1 MGKKAIAALV
11 FAVTV
16 AFTLLPA
23 WTAQAA
29 EDHHQVVAVDTAEGQ
44 GTTGTTGTTR
54 TTGTMDGVNRMDG
67 MNGYRPYATNNND
80 NWGWLGLLG
89 LIGLAGLWGRNRDPR
104 TES

>member
-1 MGKKAIAALV
+1 MGKKAVAALV
-11 FAVTV
+11 LAVTV

-29 EDHHQVVAVDTAEGQ
+29 ADHHAAVAVDTAEGN
-44 GTTGTTGTTR
+44 GTNGNN
-54 TTGTMDGVNRMDG
+54 GTMDGVNRMGG
-67 MNGYRPYATNNND
+67 MNGYRPYATDDND